1 MQPLTN
7 RLTWRDVRR
16 IYLSGSNL
24 SKIQHCSFSL
34 CTWYIVQ
41 MHAACG
47 LFSWGMELLALASR
61 QFVLQIVDLSVC
73 FIASHFFFF
82 LVSERSGRR
91 KPSAERS
98 ALCTRMYHVIC
109 SSLPCR
115 LLLVEQSVWMARHPL
130 YVASLEFGHLTLKSC
145 RRRCCWCCWCWLIRA
160 VHRRMF
166 VSCRFGLMCLYRF
179 S

>member
-1 MQPLTN
+1 M
-7 RLTWRDVRR
+7 RR
-16 IYLSGSNL
+16 AGCFPGAWSSWHW
-24 SKIQHCSFSL
+24 QVVSL
-34 CTWYIVQ
+34 C
-41 MHAACG
+41 
-47 LFSWGMELLALASR
+47 FKSWTSLSASLLR
-61 QFVLQIVDLSVC
+61 I
-73 FIASHFFFF
+73 FFFF

-115 LLLVEQSVWMARHPL
+115 LVLVEPSVWMARHPL

>member
-1 MQPLTN
+1 M
-7 RLTWRDVRR
+7 
-16 IYLSGSNL
+16 YLVYSPD
-24 SKIQHCSFSL
+24 
-34 CTWYIVQ
+34 
-41 MHAACG
+41 ACG
-47 LFSWGMELLALASR
+47 VRVVFLGHGALGIGKS
-61 QFVLQIVDLSVC
+61 SVC
-73 FIASHFFFF
+73 ASNRGPLCLLHCFAFFFF

-115 LLLVEQSVWMARHPL
+115 LLLVEPSVWMARHPL